1 MHSKKRRAAAIYAVL
16 RGGVERPMGRE
27 TPRQAARECGPSAFV
42 GGYAR
47 VRRMAAVARGSMW
60 QLQVRIKKH
69 RWHKKVLK
77 NQDPLI
83 FSIGWRR
90 FQSIPL
96 YCLEDRSYRK
106 RMLKCGTVAAR
117 GISPAAVGLARVRP
131 GRAATRSTRQRR
143 SAPRA
148 HRRQAVAQ
156 SRRRVDS

>member
-1 MHSKKRRAAAIYAVL
+1 MHSKKRRAAASYACCAEAWSARWDV
-16 RGGVERPMGRE
+16 RHRAIAV
-27 TPRQAARECGPSAFV
+27 RECDPSAFV
-42 GGYAR
+42 GSYAR
-47 VRRMAAVARGSMW
+47 VRRMAAVARGSVW

-117 GISPAAVGLARVRP
+117 G
-131 GRAATRSTRQRR
+131 
-143 SAPRA
+143 APR
-148 HRRQAVAQ
+148 Q
-156 SRRRVDS
+156 

>member
-1 MHSKKRRAAAIYAVL
+1 MLASGAWQLWLAV
-16 RGGVERPMGRE
+16 RSV
-27 TPRQAARECGPSAFV
+27 
-42 GGYAR
+42 
-47 VRRMAAVARGSMW
+47 W

-106 RMLKCGTVAAR
+106 RMLKCGYPGAPRRPCARAPRLRRDSVNVAA
-117 GISPAAVGLARVRP
+117 SVCAP
-131 GRAATRSTRQRR
+131 
-143 SAPRA
+143 PRA
-148 HRRQAVAQ
+148 VAP
-156 SRRRVDS
+156 SRRRVFMIIHVRVRAYTHANTRARAHTHKHTAAIVSN